1 MKIYI
6 YETQDYMDMYPEK
19 SFRLCESQEQAN
31 AFIEHMRS
39 NWNSGTVSDAHLIT
53 PEEFTKLLKQHNWSD
68 VEIQKW
74 LDKCDY

>member
-6 YETQDYMDMYPEK
+6 YETHDYMDMYPEK
-19 SFRLCESQEQAN
+19 SFRLFESQEQAN

-39 NWNSGTVSDAHLIT
+39 NWNSGTVSDAHLAT
-53 PEEFTKLLKQHNWSD
+53 PEEFTKLLKQHNWSGA
-68 VEIQKW
+68 EIQEW